1 MRAKFF
7 ALALTAMAVTAC
19 DKTTDPSA
27 SLTPA
32 EARAIALAIDD
43 AGLAAVDA
51 KASDGAQLNLTP
63 TRPAA
68 DILEHTGDFSFSG
81 QCDLGGVAALAG
93 DGFWKIDSD
102 AGTIEF
108 GVTATADYN
117 ACAFKTNN
125 DIDIELDG
133 VVDFAAERMLDTQQ
147 GLATGSQSYEGSLDY
162 VTSDGKEGT
171 CSVDV
176 AAEFSL
182 TQNNASRTVAGSV
195 CGQSVN
201 ATTTWTKTN

>member
-1 MRAKFF
+1 MRTKIF
-7 ALALTAMAVTAC
+7 ALAFTALAVTAC
-19 DKTTDPSA
+19 DKTTDPST

-32 EARAIALAIDD
+32 EARAIALAIDN
-43 AGLAAVDA
+43 AGMAAVDA
-51 KASDGAQLNLTP
+51 RASDGASRNLTP
-63 TRPAA
+63 TRPST
-68 DILEHTGDFSFSG
+68 DLLEHSGDFSFSG
-81 QCDLGGVAALAG
+81 ACDLGGLAALTG

-108 GVTATADYN
+108 GVTATADYS

-125 DIDIELDG
+125 NVEIELDG
-133 VVDFAAERMLDTQQ
+133 IVDFAADRLLDFQQ
-147 GLATGSQSYEGSLDY
+147 GLATGSQSYEGSLAY

-171 CSVDV
+171 CLVDV
-176 AAEFSL
+176 SADFSL
-182 TQNNASRTVAGSV
+182 TQNNASRTVSGSV